1 MPKGPIKGTK
11 KDGGGDEP
19 RGRGEKTG
27 NKREKEKR
35 EEGEGDNTKESVRN
49 EKEIDI
55 QSTHTPAT
63 GRATLISLAIK
74 AVVRFNVVPRRRP
87 LEEDRR
93 TCRAS
98 SRPSGGVGSFTT

>member
-11 KDGGGDEP
+11 KDGGGEP
-19 RGRGEKTG
+19 RGRGGKTG

>member
-1 MPKGPIKGTK
+1 MPKGPIKRTK
-11 KDGGGDEP
+11 KRRRRE
-19 RGRGEKTG
+19 RSGRKG
-27 NKREKEKR
+27 EKR
-35 EEGEGDNTKESVRN
+35 ETKERKRKGEEDNTKESVRN

-55 QSTHTPAT
+55 QSIHTPAT

-74 AVVRFNVVPRRRP
+74 AVVRFNVVPRRP

>member
-1 MPKGPIKGTK
+1 MPKGPIKRTK
-11 KDGGGDEP
+11 KRRRRERSRRKGG
-19 RGRGEKTG
+19 
-27 NKREKEKR
+27 KRETKERKR
-35 EEGEGDNTKESVRN
+35 KGEEDNTKESVRN

-55 QSTHTPAT
+55 QSIHTPAT